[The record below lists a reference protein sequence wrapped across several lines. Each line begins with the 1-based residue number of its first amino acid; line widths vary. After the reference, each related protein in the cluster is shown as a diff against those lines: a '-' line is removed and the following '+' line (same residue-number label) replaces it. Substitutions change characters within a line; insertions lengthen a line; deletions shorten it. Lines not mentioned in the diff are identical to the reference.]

1 MATRATIVLEIPEDR
16 ISKEYTF
23 TDGNMFKY
31 STPSTTIPEGVKYVS
46 IYNHF
51 DGGVDSLG
59 KDLVM
64 LDGGFDKLMS
74 RIICGGNC
82 SYIGSPYKGNRDEEW
97 QYTKPKFSCELP
109 EVTES
114 YQYVYKTDNKWY
126 VRASYDME
134 YKNLTCISPSEQQV
148 SNAIA
153 DIADNIECLK
163 TDVEGRIAKIIEKLD
178 ELKETVGK
186 IEGMKSKKCD
196 VYNLDDIKKLV
207 RTWNEQ
213 LNQMD
218 ECDRILNDSRLWNN
232 GKENWTED
240 DFKSIFKWF
249 EAYFKEFELV
259 GEKRKY
265 YDDVLAQVK
274 KEYDERYKK

>member
-16 ISKEYTF
+16 IGKEYTF
-23 TDGNMFKY
+23 NVGSVFKY
-31 STPSTTIPEGVKYVS
+31 STPTTTIPEGAKYVS

-64 LDGGFDKLMS
+64 FNGGFDRLMS
-74 RIICGGNC
+74 GIICGGDC
-82 SYIGSPYKGNRDEEW
+82 SYIGSPYKGNRDENWE
-97 QYTKPKFSCELP
+97 YAKPKFSYEFP

-126 VRASYDME
+126 VRASYDAKYE
-134 YKNLTCISPSEQQV
+134 DLTCISPSEQEV

-178 ELKETVGK
+178 KLKETV
-186 IEGMKSKKCD
+186 SKFEKD
-196 VYNLDDIKKLV
+196 
-207 RTWNEQ
+207 
-213 LNQMD
+213 
-218 ECDRILNDSRLWNN
+218 NN
-232 GKENWTED
+232 KDWE
-240 DFKSIFKWF
+240 
-249 EAYFKEFELV
+249 
-259 GEKRKY
+259 
-265 YDDVLAQVK
+265 
-274 KEYDERYKK
+274 